1 MSERQRLADQLLE
14 CLARQGESM
23 QAKYVEPPPVPG
35 NLLMKGGPEDY
46 IGAVLCLRGT
56 LYFKKAHSPL
66 VREALC
72 QCFDEFKRLAEP
84 HLTWL
89 WREEPP
95 EGKPLAAYHDVKPLR
110 EMMEAMDED
119 DHLSFCYTS
128 GEQSRDASAWLF
140 DIYGK
145 RGWQAKKGRDL
156 SVLDFSVPL
165 LYQEQNPLNFLR
177 LFLDFARRLAPT
189 QGYAGHAYN
198 LSPTNRDN
206 NEPTE
211 AFMAARMPGLDVG
224 TAALLANIPE
234 FRPTKIKTVSW
245 LTVLDQARLE
255 LVGGLEALRS
265 QLPPSHFAFYDYDGG
280 IVIQAGAYPYLGGDA
295 EDPRPATYVLLNH
308 LLKGIRYETVGSLHG
323 GSHDGELRLV
333 GWSADQWLKRLDV
346 EDSEIP
352 AWRAKLLANEPVLS
366 VANTLEE
373 RL

>member
-1 MSERQRLADQLLE
+1 MEPEFNLAEELAKQPHLLE
-14 CLARQGESM
+14 I
-23 QAKYVEPPPVPG
+23 PG

-56 LYFKKAHSPL
+56 LYFKEAHTPL

-95 EGKPLAAYHDVKPLR
+95 EGKPLTAYADSKSLR
-110 EMMEAMDED
+110 EMLASMDED
-119 DHLSFCYTS
+119 YPLSFCYTS
-128 GEQSRDASAWLF
+128 GKQSNDASPWYF
-140 DIYGK
+140 DIFA
-145 RGWQAKKGRDL
+145 QAAWEAKMGDDL
-156 SVLDFSVPL
+156 SVLEFSVPL
-165 LYQEQNPLNFLR
+165 LYQEQNPLSFLR
-177 LFLDFARRLAPT
+177 LFLDFARLLAPE
-189 QGYAGHAYN
+189 QGYAGHAFN
-198 LSPTNRDN
+198 LSPTSRDS

-224 TAALLANIPE
+224 TAGLLANTPE
-234 FRPTKIKTVSW
+234 FKHSKIKSVSW
-245 LTVLDQARLE
+245 LTVLDQQRLN
-255 LVGGLEALRS
+255 LAGGLDTLRDR
-265 QLPPSHFAFYDYDGG
+265 LPSSHFAFYDYGAG
-280 IVIQAGAYPYLGGDA
+280 VVIQAGAYPSGGDGD
-295 EDPRPATYVLLNH
+295 DPKPAAYVLLNH

-352 AWRAKLLANEPVLS
+352 AWRAKLLANEPALS
-366 VANTLEE
+366 TANTLSG